1 MRNLFVVRRTPH
13 TGRAVG
19 LAFGLLGL
27 AGTAVAVPP
36 ALATVSDAAPT
47 RPVTPFHP
55 GSPSLHDP
63 LVPGYGNGG
72 YDVSHYGIRLH
83 YNSTSGLLSGT
94 TRITAQLKQNLSR
107 FNLDF
112 ALPVRS
118 VTVNGR
124 TAAFRSKLG
133 QGFYYGKELVV
144 TPARGLRK
152 GSRMTVTVTYSA
164 KPRQVKVHGVSGWF
178 RTPTGASWVDEP
190 IAATEWWY
198 PGNDYPSD
206 KASYDVTVTTPRAD
220 TAISNGKLLSRK
232 VHGTQATS
240 HWRST
245 APMATYLAFL
255 TIGRYA
261 VVTSTTPQGLP
272 MYTAYERGGGVL
284 MQRARRDLSRTP
296 EVIGFLQKRW
306 GPYPFDVGGG
316 SVIRIP
322 YGGALETQ
330 TRPTYEV
337 GIWRNSPRNI
347 WVVVHETSHLWF
359 GDSVTMARWRH
370 IWLAEGFATYSEWVW
385 SQAHGN
391 GTAEQLFKATYA
403 QYPKHDAFWKEPLVH
418 PAYALELQAYFRGVM
433 TLQALR
439 NRVGSPT
446 FFAIMR
452 TWVRVHRHSNAD
464 SADFAALATS
474 LSGQDLRSFFHAW
487 LYAAHRPA
495 PTPRNGFPPGSMTAL
510 AEGHVRPPPSY
521 SAIHRTYELLR
532 QHGPSRRSV
541 SGG

>member
-1 MRNLFVVRRTPH
+1 MRNVCDGRHPPR

-27 AGTAVAVPP
+27 AGPAVAVPP
-36 ALATVSDAAPT
+36 AFATASDAAPI

-55 GSPSLHDP
+55 GSPDLHDP
-63 LVPGYGNGG
+63 LAPGYGNGG

-83 YNSTSGLLSGT
+83 YNPTSGLLSGT
-94 TRITAQLKQNLSR
+94 TRITARLKQNLSR

-124 TAAFRSKLG
+124 TAAFKTKLG

-144 TPARGLRK
+144 TPTRGLPK
-152 GSRMTVTVTYSA
+152 GSRMTVSVEYSA
-164 KPRQVKVHGVSGWF
+164 KPGQVKVHGFSWWV
-178 RTPTGASWVDEP
+178 RTPTGVTILDEP

-206 KASYDVTVTTPRAD
+206 KATYDVTVTTPSAD
-220 TAISNGKLLSRK
+220 TAITNGRLLSRK
-232 VHGTQATS
+232 VHGTHATS

-255 TIGRYA
+255 TIGRFA

-284 MQRARRDLSRTP
+284 VQRARRDVSRTP

-306 GPYPFDVGGG
+306 GPYPFDVGGAIVSRLPG
-316 SVIRIP
+316 P
-322 YGGALETQ
+322 GAIETQ
-330 TRPTYEV
+330 TRPSYEA
-337 GIWRNSPRNI
+337 GIWQLSPHNM

-359 GDSVTMARWRH
+359 GDSVTFARWRH
-370 IWLAEGFATYSEWVW
+370 VWLAEGFATYSEWVW

-391 GTAEQLFKATYA
+391 GTTEQLFKATYA
-403 QYPKHDAFWKEPLVH
+403 QYPKNNAFWKEPLVR
-418 PAYALELQAYFRGVM
+418 PAYALDLQAYFRGAM

-464 SADFAALATS
+464 SADFAALATR

-487 LYAAHRPA
+487 FYAARRPA
-495 PTPRNGFPPGSMTAL
+495 PIPRNGFPRGSMTAL
-510 AEGHVRPPPSY
+510 SEGHAWLPPSY
-521 SAIHRTYELLR
+521 SAIQRTYELLR
-532 QHGPSRRSV
+532 QHGPS
-541 SGG
+541 